1 MAHIPAGDKT
11 AHGKSGK
18 TCPIRTVGQARQVAA
33 HRVKTYNE
41 KKKHVN
47 KKKKDDAILHL

>member
-1 MAHIPAGDKT
+1 MAHIPAGNKT
-11 AHGKSGK
+11 VHNRTGE
-18 TCPIRTVGQARQVAA
+18 TRLTRTVKQARQIAA
-33 HRVKTYNE
+33 CRVNSCNE

>member
-1 MAHIPAGDKT
+1 MAHIPTGNKT
-11 AHGKSGK
+11 VHNRTGE
-18 TCPIRTVGQARQVAA
+18 TRLTRTVKQARQIAA
-33 HRVKTYNE
+33 CRVNSCNE